1 VDEYEHAL
9 AAFQKNRLTTG
20 STGQL
25 VLNPLAGYL
34 RRLETVLAAAAVEF
48 GMTPLSRLK
57 LGLTAGQA
65 QLTAHQLN
73 RLLDAKHGDRDEER
87 YAGWR
92 PA

>member
-1 VDEYEHAL
+1 
-9 AAFQKNRLTTG
+9 
-20 STGQL
+20 
-25 VLNPLAGYL
+25 
-34 RRLETVLAAAAVEF
+34 
-48 GMTPLSRLK
+48 MTPLSRLK

-73 RLLDAKHGDRDEER
+73 RLLDAKDGDGDEER